1 MTELKNDVHYGM
13 TRVKVGCYATV
24 LCEKEIWVSD
34 PDDFDLINA
43 VMQNTLTNLY
53 NCRDMGPILYVEEV

>member
-24 LCEKEIWVSD
+24 LCEKELWVSD
-34 PDDFDLINA
+34 FEDLDDIERTMKD
-43 VMQNTLTNLY
+43 TLTTLH

>member
-24 LCEKEIWVSD
+24 LCEKELWVYD
-34 PDDFDLINA
+34 FEDLDDIEQTMKD
-43 VMQNTLTNLY
+43 TLTNLH